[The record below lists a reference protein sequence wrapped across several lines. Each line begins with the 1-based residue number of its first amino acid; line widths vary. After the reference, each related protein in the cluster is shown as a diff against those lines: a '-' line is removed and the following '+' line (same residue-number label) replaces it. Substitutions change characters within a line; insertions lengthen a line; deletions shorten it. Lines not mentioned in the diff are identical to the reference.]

1 MRFLECQKYHGERRG
16 QAGGRDRQDSFAH
29 ANGTQGSQGERNCT
43 DKARLLCSI
52 LASHGVFY
60 FLSLPSWT
68 LPGNAHQSG
77 CRKDGLRGKMLGVL
91 WQMRPP
97 WERLVW
103 SGGCDLT
110 FLERDWGC

>member
-1 MRFLECQKYHGERRG
+1 MSFLERQKYRGERRG
-16 QAGGRDRQDSFAH
+16 QAGGRYPQVSFAH
-29 ANGTQGSQGERNCT
+29 ANGTQGSQGERNCK

-77 CRKDGLRGKMLGVL
+77 RRKDRRAWKDAGGVVTDEAS
-91 WQMRPP
+91 
-97 WERLVW
+97 WERLV
-103 SGGCDLT
+103 
-110 FLERDWGC
+110 